1 MVRPDPVPEGL
12 FLRARTD
19 VRLAVGVD
27 PGLHNLHATVV
38 CAREHSPVRRA
49 DVTVPVDHVLG
60 GVVREA
66 DLAGLGQ
73 GQVWGLVLQER
84 TGTPPGWVLQELVA
98 VLGPVEPPG
107 TRDTVADVDLHPL
120 KI

>member
-1 MVRPDPVPEGL
+1 M
-12 FLRARTD
+12 
-19 VRLAVGVD
+19 
-27 PGLHNLHATVV
+27 
-38 CAREHSPVRRA
+38 
-49 DVTVPVDHVLG
+49 TVPVDHVLG

-84 TGTPPGWVLQELVA
+84 TGAPSGWVLQELVA
-98 VLGPVEPPG
+98 VLGPVELPG
-107 TRDTVADVDLHPL
+107 TRDTVADVDLHPP